1 MTVTTRDKLL
11 ASIEEPLGLNL
22 TATGRLFGVSRQ
34 AIESWHA
41 SGVPARRQEKAAT
54 VAAIADLLARRLK
67 PERLPGIARR
77 PAEAYGGLTL
87 LQMIEDDRHLELLA
101 IVRASF
107 DWAQTA

>member
-1 MTVTTRDKLL
+1 MAIAARNKLL
-11 ASIEEPLGLNL
+11 ATIEEPFSLNL
-22 TATGRLFGVSRQ
+22 TETGRLFGVTRQ
-34 AIESWHA
+34 AVESWHT